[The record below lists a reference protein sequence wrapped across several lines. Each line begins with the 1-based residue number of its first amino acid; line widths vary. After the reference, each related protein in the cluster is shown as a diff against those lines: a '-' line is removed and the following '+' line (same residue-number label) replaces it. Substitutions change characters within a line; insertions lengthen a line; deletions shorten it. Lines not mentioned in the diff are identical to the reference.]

1 MFDLDTFDD
10 WRMPEKRKERPL
22 LAALLAIVVTCGMVR
37 SLA

>member
-10 WRMPEKRKERPL
+10 WRMLEKRKERAQ